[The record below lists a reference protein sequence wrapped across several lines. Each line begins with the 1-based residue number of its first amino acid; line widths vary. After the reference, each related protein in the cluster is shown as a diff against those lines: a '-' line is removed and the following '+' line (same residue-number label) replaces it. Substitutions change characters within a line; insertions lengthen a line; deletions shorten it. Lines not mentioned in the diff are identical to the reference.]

1 MMVLRKLAV
10 ALLSAGVM
18 LPGLGHALAVKE
30 LQTKSALGEPF
41 RAEVELI
48 ELGDLAPD
56 EVKVSLGSQDDFDRV
71 GVERVYFLTDLKFDV
86 EINPAGRSFIRV
98 TSSKP
103 VIEPYLD
110 FVVRIAWPGNAR
122 LHEVTALLDPPVV
135 ADSTVPSVSAP
146 VATGPA
152 PFIEA
157 PVAEAT
163 QAPEATDAPG
173 VPEAVA
179 PEPVLAAPVPAQP
192 APPPAPAVS
201 PPAPR
206 PAPVATPDSYR
217 VAAGDTMSR
226 IAERVRAEGVT
237 TSQAMIAL
245 QRANPSAFANNNIN
259 QVKRGQVLRVPS
271 ESQMREVSAQEAAA
285 SVREQTAAWQAT
297 AKVAAPKPALE
308 AAQVDATAKAPAPAP
323 APAPASKP
331 EMKLLGT
338 QTGKAGTAAAGKEQG
353 ATTKPEDT
361 RKLAQVKSLTESA
374 KTEKQKLA
382 GKVETLDAQIKANDK
397 KVELQNAR
405 MAELEAQVRE
415 QQARAEA
422 AKAAKAPE
430 AAKPADAPKPA
441 DSAPTVAAVPDAP
454 EVVSDAAAPAA
465 PAKPVEAP
473 KPKPVVVEEAP
484 AAEGSIVPML
494 AGGVAALLA
503 ILGGGYW
510 WNQRRRREQDEAE
523 ATLAELEGVE
533 GDTGFAAGDGPVADD
548 GLDDSWLNEPAAA
561 AAPAATDRVL
571 ADPLEEAEQYIAYER
586 YPQAVGLL
594 TKAIAASPDRA
605 DLRMKLLE
613 VYAHLDDWN
622 GFAAQEAWF
631 EQAGDLEALSRAEE
645 LKAGLTPP
653 AAGSVASAYDDGSLD
668 FAMAPKA
675 GADDSLPSL
684 EDLEMDFNS
693 SVNVSSPALDVVQ
706 DDDLDL
712 DFAAFESSPAPAAK
726 ADALDE
732 LSFELDND
740 VFADQAPAVA
750 ADEGLDFALDDAPA
764 PATGGGSLG
773 ELADLD
779 SDLDFM
785 SESPASAPAPEPVDD
800 GLSFSLDDL
809 EVAAAPV
816 SEPEV
821 SLDEDFN
828 LDAGLEEPALVAAAD
843 DDLAFAELDSA
854 DLSDGD
860 FGSGAGEFSLDEADM
875 ANTSLD
881 DIAADFDSTVQLEPE
896 APAAVAPAVVDAG
909 ADLGMDDEFD
919 FLADTDENATKLD
932 LARAYIDMG
941 DMEGARDILQEV
953 LSEGNSPQK
962 DEAKGL
968 LAQVG

>member
-56 EVKVSLGSQDDFDRV
+56 EVKVSLGSQEDFDRV

-135 ADSTVPSVSAP
+135 ADSIAPAVAAP
-146 VATGPA
+146 VATAPA
-152 PFIEA
+152 PVIEA
-157 PVAEAT
+157 PVAES
-163 QAPEATDAPG
+163 APAPAFSEPAPAP
-173 VPEAVA
+173 VLADPVR
-179 PEPVLAAPVPAQP
+179 PEPVQP
-192 APPPAPAVS
+192 APVVS
-201 PPAPR
+201 APAPR
-206 PAPVATPDSYR
+206 PAPVAAPDSYR
-217 VAAGDTMSR
+217 VAAGDTLSR
-226 IAERVRAEGVT
+226 IAERVRADGVT

-245 QRANPSAFANNNIN
+245 QRANPSAFANNNLN
-259 QVKRGQVLRVPS
+259 QLKRGQVLRVPS
-271 ESQMREVSAQEAAA
+271 ESQMREVSAQEAVA
-285 SVREQTAAWQAT
+285 SVREQTAAWQAS
-297 AKVAAPKPALE
+297 AKVATAPKPALE
-308 AAQVDATAKAPAPAP
+308 AAQVDATAQAPAPAP

-338 QTGKAGTAAAGKEQG
+338 QTGKAGTAAAGKEKG
-353 ATTKPEDT
+353 VPTKPEDT
-361 RKLAQVKSLTESA
+361 RKLAQVKNLTESA
-374 KTEKQKLA
+374 KADKQKLA
-382 GKVETLDAQIKANDK
+382 GKVETLDAQIRGNDK

-405 MAELEAQVRE
+405 MAELEAQLRE

-422 AKAAKAPE
+422 ARTAKAPVVE
-430 AAKPADAPKPA
+430 APQ
-441 DSAPTVAAVPDAP
+441 PTVAAAP
-454 EVVSDAAAPAA
+454 GTPEAQSDAAAPAA
-465 PAKPVEAP
+465 PAVPAKPVAAP
-473 KPKPVVVEEAP
+473 KPTPKPVVVEEAP
-484 AAEGSIVPML
+484 AEEASIVPTL

-510 WNQRRRREQDEAE
+510 WNQRRRREQEEAE
-523 ATLAELEGVE
+523 ATLADLEGLE
-533 GDTGFAAGDGPVADD
+533 ADTGFAAAAPVADD
-548 GLDDSWLNEPAAA
+548 GLDDSWLNGPAVAAPAAVAAA
-561 AAPAATDRVL
+561 AADRVL

-622 GFAAQEAWF
+622 GFADQETWF
-631 EQAGDLEALSRAEE
+631 EHAGDLEALSRAEE
-645 LKAGLTPP
+645 LKAGMTAP
-653 AAGSVASAYDDGSLD
+653 AAGSAAAHDDGSLD
-668 FAMAPKA
+668 FAMASAPAA
-675 GADDSLPSL
+675 GDSLPSL

-693 SVNVSSPALDVVQ
+693 SVNASSPALDVVQ
-706 DDDLDL
+706 DDDLGL

-726 ADALDE
+726 ADALDD

-740 VFADQAPAVA
+740 VFADQTPAVA
-750 ADEGLDFALDDAPA
+750 ADDGLDFALDEPA
-764 PATGGGSLG
+764 PATGGGKSLG
-773 ELADLD
+773 DLVDLD
-779 SDLDFM
+779 SELDFM
-785 SESPASAPAPEPVDD
+785 PSSPASAPAPAAVEDD
-800 GLSFSLDDL
+800 LSFSLDDMEL
-809 EVAAAPV
+809 ADTPV
-816 SEPEV
+816 SAPDV
-821 SLDEDFN
+821 KLDEDFN
-828 LDAGLEEPALVAAAD
+828 LDA
-843 DDLAFAELDSA
+843 

-860 FGSGAGEFSLDEADM
+860 FGTGAGEFSLDEADM
-875 ANTSLD
+875 ADTSLD

-896 APAAVAPAVVDAG
+896 APAAVADTG

-919 FLADTDENATKLD
+919 FLSDTDENATKLD

-953 LSEGNSPQK
+953 LSEGSVPQK

-968 LAQVG
+968 LSQVG